1 MLVFFFK
8 HSWGMLVLFSFY
20 KEGLRMSS
28 NDSHQGRVGDS
39 RTVRLR
45 PGFVDR
51 KDFSGV
57 RQQIAD
63 GSYDSD
69 GNKFRVAL
77 DAMLAQVQH
86 RAGRRSEGRGV

>member
-1 MLVFFFK
+1 
-8 HSWGMLVLFSFY
+8 MLVLFSFY

-57 RQQIAD
+57 RQQIKA
-63 GSYDSD
+63 GTYDSD
-69 GNKFRVAL
+69 GKKSRVAF

-86 RAGRRSEGRGV
+86 KTDGAEE

>member
-1 MLVFFFK
+1 
-8 HSWGMLVLFSFY
+8 
-20 KEGLRMSS
+20 MSS

-51 KDFSGV
+51 KDSSFGDDSRTARHSLVEMV
-57 RQQIAD
+57 RQQIKA
-63 GSYDSD
+63 GTYDSD
-69 GNKFRVAL
+69 GKKSRVAF

-86 RAGRRSEGRGV
+86 KTDGAEE